1 MKKQTEELIFSPK
14 IKKNY
19 KQEINVTENVILNP
33 NSYINFIERLKQMRN
48 ISSQQRNIDVIRSP
62 RNSNRKYPTSVSNGK
77 ISLGR
82 NKINRSQSSNTVRYK
97 FINYLKNFNSIN
109 DRDSELLLKNN
120 LNNVD
125 LLKTNDLKDNFKTIK
140 KLENV
145 QELIN

>member
-1 MKKQTEELIFSPK
+1 
-14 IKKNY
+14 
-19 KQEINVTENVILNP
+19 
-33 NSYINFIERLKQMRN
+33 MRN

-82 NKINRSQSSNTVRYK
+82 NKINRSQSSNTVKYK

-125 LLKTNDLKDNFKTIK
+125 LLKTNDLNDNIKKIK

>member
-62 RNSNRKYPTSVSNGK
+62 INSNRQYPTTVSNGK
-77 ISLGR
+77 I
-82 NKINRSQSSNTVRYK
+82 SNTVRYK

>member
-1 MKKQTEELIFSPK
+1 MHLFYLH
-14 IKKNY
+14 NC
-19 KQEINVTENVILNP
+19 ILFKR
-33 NSYINFIERLKQMRN
+33 ICI
-48 ISSQQRNIDVIRSP
+48 
-62 RNSNRKYPTSVSNGK
+62 
-77 ISLGR
+77 
-82 NKINRSQSSNTVRYK
+82 RYK